1 MSDPIIILGIESTA
15 HTFGVGIA
23 TSDGRILAN
32 ARDIYKPPTG
42 GIHPREC
49 AKHHALVASSVLKQA
64 LMQSKIR
71 LDEIDAIAV
80 ALGPGLGPCLRVG
93 ATAARTLA
101 LLLNIPLIPVN
112 HGIAHIEIA
121 KLTASIEDPLVIFV
135 SGGHTSIM
143 AYMDGRYRVFGE
155 TLDVALGNFLDSLG
169 EKLGFPFPGLINVE
183 KMADSGKQIL
193 NLPYTVK
200 GQDLSFSGLYTAALK
215 ALKNGAKIEDVCLSA
230 VEYSYSML
238 CEVVER
244 ALAFLEKKSVVLTGG
259 VARSNRLQ
267 NMLKIVAS
275 MHNATFHVV
284 PDEYAG
290 DNGAMIA
297 WTGVLM
303 YKSGITIP
311 IDKSTVKPRWRI
323 DEVDIPWMK

>member
-1 MSDPIIILGIESTA
+1 MSKLVLGIESTA

-23 TSDGRILAN
+23 SSDGRILAN
-32 ARDIYKPPTG
+32 ARDTYKPPKG

-49 AKHHALVASSVLKQA
+49 AKHHALVANSVLKQA
-64 LMQSKIR
+64 LTQSNVK
-71 LDEIDAIAV
+71 LDEISAIAV
-80 ALGPGLGPCLRVG
+80 ALGPGLGPCLRIG
-93 ATAARTLA
+93 ATTARTLA
-101 LLLNIPLIPVN
+101 LLLNVPLIPVN

-121 KLTASIEDPLVIFV
+121 KLTANVKDPLVVFV

-169 EKLGFPFPGLINVE
+169 EELGFPFPGLVSIE
-183 KMADSGKQIL
+183 KIAESGKQIL

-200 GQDLSFSGLYTAALK
+200 GQDLSFSGLYTSALR
-215 ALKNGAKIEDVCLSA
+215 AIKNGARIEDVCLSI

-244 ALAFLEKKSVVLTGG
+244 ALAFLGKESVILTGG
-259 VARSNRLQ
+259 VARSNKLQ
-267 NMLKIVAS
+267 KMLSIVAS
-275 MHNATFHVV
+275 LHSASFHVV

-303 YKSGITIP
+303 YQSGITIP
-311 IDKSTVKPRWRI
+311 IEESSVRPRWRI